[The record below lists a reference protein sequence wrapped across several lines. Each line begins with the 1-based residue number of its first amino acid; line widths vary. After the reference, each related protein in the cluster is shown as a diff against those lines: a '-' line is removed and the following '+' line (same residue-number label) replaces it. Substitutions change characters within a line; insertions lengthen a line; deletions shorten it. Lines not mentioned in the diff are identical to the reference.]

1 MSNLDA
7 IERESLTVGST
18 DLVVKGGSVVK
29 ERVRKQWSKK
39 GYVSDGF
46 S

>member
-7 IERESLTVGST
+7 QEKESLTVGST

-29 ERVRKQWSKK
+29 ERVRLQWIQLRAK
-39 GYVSDGF
+39 DCLH
-46 S
+46 